1 MKILLQRTAS
11 ASVEIAGET
20 VGAVG
25 RGYLALVGCRAGD
38 TAEDCDRLAVRTAN
52 LRVFED
58 DAGRMNRSVLDVA
71 GSVLAVSQFTLYA
84 DTRKGNR
91 PSFVEAGDPAEAELL
106 YERFLAD
113 MRSLLGPDRV
123 AQGRFGADMKVSL
136 VNDGPCTIELRSE
149 VALSPTPAP
158 RPRLPLPALALEPV
172 ESDAQ
177 IAEARAVA
185 ERTWPRTY
193 AGIIPD
199 AQIPYMIERMYAP
212 EAIRRDTAAGTPFFL
227 VKADGRTAGVCSADI
242 GRRDAEG
249 GAELHKLYVLP
260 WHWGRGVGRWVLD
273 ELARRCR
280 EAGASS
286 VWLRVNKRNARA
298 QKAYRAAGFAKERA
312 VCTDIGEGFV
322 MDDFVYR
329 RDLRGPA
336 GA

>member
-1 MKILLQRTAS
+1 MKILLQRVS
-11 ASVEIAGET
+11 EASVAIGGET
-20 VGAVG
+20 AGAVG
-25 RGYLALVGCRAGD
+25 RGYLALVGCRGGD

-58 DAGRMNRSVLDVA
+58 DAGRMNRSVLDV
-71 GSVLAVSQFTLYA
+71 GGGILAISQFTLYA

-113 MRSLLGPDRV
+113 LRSLLGPDRV

-149 VALSPTPAP
+149 VALAPTPAP
-158 RPRLPLPALALEPV
+158 RPRLPLPALSLEPV
-172 ESDAQ
+172 GSDAQ
-177 IAEARAVA
+177 LAEARAVA

-193 AGIIPD
+193 A
-199 AQIPYMIERMYAP
+199 QISYMVERMYSP
-212 EAIRRDTAAGTPFFL
+212 DAIRRDAAAGSPFFL
-227 VKADGRTAGVCSADI
+227 VVADGRTAGVCSADL
-242 GRRDAEG
+242 GRRDEDG

-260 WHWGRGVGRWVLD
+260 WYWGRGVGRWVLD
-273 ELARRCR
+273 ELSRRCR

-286 VWLRVNKRNARA
+286 VWLRVNKQNVRA

-329 RDLRGPA
+329 RPL
-336 GA
+336 

>member
-1 MKILLQRTAS
+1 MKVLLQRVSS
-11 ASVEIAGET
+11 ASVTVAGET
-20 VGAVG
+20 VGQIGA
-25 RGYLALVGCRAGD
+25 GYLALVGCRTGD
-38 TAEDCDRLAVRTAN
+38 LPEDADRLAARTAA

-58 DAGRMNRSVLDVA
+58 AEGRMNRSVADVGGA
-71 GSVLAVSQFTLYA
+71 VLAISQFTLYA

-113 MRSLLGPDRV
+113 LRSLLGPDRV
-123 AQGRFGADMKVSL
+123 AQGRFGVNMKVSL

-149 VALSPTPAP
+149 VALAPTPAP
-158 RPRLPLPALALEPV
+158 RPRLPLPALELVPV
-172 ESDAQ
+172 ETDAQ

-199 AQIPYMIERMYAP
+199 AQIPYMIGRMYSP
-212 EAIRRDTAAGTPFFL
+212 DAIRRDTAAGSPFFL
-227 VKADGRTAGVCSADI
+227 VKADGRTAGVCSADV
-242 GRRDAEG
+242 GRRDADG

-260 WHWGRGVGRWVLD
+260 WYWGRGVGHWVLD
-273 ELARRCR
+273 ELSRRCR
-280 EAGASS
+280 EAGAAS
-286 VWLRVNKRNARA
+286 VWLRVNKRNERA
-298 QKAYRAAGFAKERA
+298 QKAYKAAGFAKERA

-329 RDLRGPA
+329 RPL
-336 GA
+336 

>member
-1 MKILLQRTAS
+1 MKILLQRVS
-11 ASVEIAGET
+11 EASVAIAGET
-20 VGAVG
+20 AGAVG
-25 RGYLALVGCRAGD
+25 RGYMALVGCRGGD
-38 TAEDCDRLAVRTAN
+38 TAEDCDRLAARTAS

-58 DAGRMNRSVLDVA
+58 DAGRMNRSVADVGGA
-71 GSVLAVSQFTLYA
+71 VLAISQFTLYA

-113 MRSLLGPDRV
+113 LRSLLGPDRV

-136 VNDGPCTIELRSE
+136 VNDGPCTIELKSE
-149 VALSPTPAP
+149 VALCPTPAP
-158 RPRLPLPALALEPV
+158 RPRLPLPALELVPV

-185 ERTWPRTY
+185 EKTWPRTY

-199 AQIPYMIERMYAP
+199 AQIPYMIGRMYSP
-212 EAIRRDTAAGTPFFL
+212 DAIRRDSAAGSPFFL
-227 VKADGRTAGVCSADI
+227 VKADGRTAGVCSADV
-242 GRRDAEG
+242 GRRDADG

-260 WHWGRGVGRWVLD
+260 WYWGRGVGRWVLD
-273 ELARRCR
+273 ELSRRCR
-280 EAGASS
+280 EAGAAS
-286 VWLRVNKRNARA
+286 VWLRVNKQNVRA

-329 RDLRGPA
+329 RTL
-336 GA
+336 

>member
-1 MKILLQRTAS
+1 MKILLQRVSS
-11 ASVEIAGET
+11 ASVAIGGET
-20 VGAVG
+20 AGAVG
-25 RGYLALVGCRAGD
+25 RGYLALVGCRGGD

-113 MRSLLGPDRV
+113 LRSLLGPDRV
-123 AQGRFGADMKVSL
+123 AQGRFGADMQVSL
-136 VNDGPCTIELRSE
+136 VNDGPCTIELKSE
-149 VALSPTPAP
+149 VALAPTAAP
-158 RPRLPLPALALEPV
+158 RPRLPLPALSLVPV
-172 ESDAQ
+172 ETDAQ
-177 IAEARAVA
+177 AAEARAVA
-185 ERTWPRTY
+185 EKAWPRTY

-199 AQIPYMIERMYAP
+199 AQISYMIARMYSP
-212 EAIRRDTAAGTPFFL
+212 EAIRRDTAAGSPFFL
-227 VKADGRTAGVCSADI
+227 VQADGRTAGVCSADT
-242 GRRDAEG
+242 GRRDPDG
-249 GAELHKLYVLP
+249 GAELHKLYLLP
-260 WHWGRGVGRWVLD
+260 PYWGRGVGHWVLD
-273 ELARRCR
+273 ELSRRCR

-286 VWLRVNKRNARA
+286 AWLRVNKRNERA

-312 VCTDIGEGFV
+312 VCTDIGGGFA

-329 RDLRGPA
+329 RPL
-336 GA
+336 

>member
-1 MKILLQRTAS
+1 MKILLQRVSEA
-11 ASVEIAGET
+11 AVAIDGET

-25 RGYLALVGCRAGD
+25 RGYMALVGCRGGD
-38 TAEDCDRLAVRTAN
+38 TAEDCDRLAVRTAS

-58 DAGRMNRSVLDVA
+58 DAGRMNRSVVDVGGA
-71 GSVLAVSQFTLYA
+71 VLAISQFTLYA

-113 MRSLLGPDRV
+113 LRSLLGPDRV
-123 AQGRFGADMKVSL
+123 AQGRFGVNMKVSL

-149 VALSPTPAP
+149 VALAPTPAP
-158 RPRLPLPALALEPV
+158 RPRLPLPALELVPV
-172 ESDAQ
+172 ETDAQ

-199 AQIPYMIERMYAP
+199 AQIPYMIGRMYSP
-212 EAIRRDTAAGTPFFL
+212 DAIRRDTAAGSPFFL
-227 VKADGRTAGVCSADI
+227 VKADGRTAGVCSADV
-242 GRRDAEG
+242 GRRDADG

-260 WHWGRGVGRWVLD
+260 WYWGRGVGHWVLD
-273 ELARRCR
+273 ELSRRCR
-280 EAGASS
+280 EAGAAS
-286 VWLRVNKRNARA
+286 VWLRVNKRNERA
-298 QKAYRAAGFAKERA
+298 QKAYKAAGFAKERA

-329 RDLRGPA
+329 RPL
-336 GA
+336 